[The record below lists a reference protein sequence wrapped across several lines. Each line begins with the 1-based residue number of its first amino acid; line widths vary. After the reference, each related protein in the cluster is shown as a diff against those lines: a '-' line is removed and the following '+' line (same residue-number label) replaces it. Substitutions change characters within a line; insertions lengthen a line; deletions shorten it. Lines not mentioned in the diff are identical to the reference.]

1 MNPLAGLFL
10 ALSFLTRLV
19 PGREAK
25 PEQFAAT
32 LPWFPVAGMVL
43 GALLAGPFALGLLP
57 RTPWIAA
64 WLLLLGNLW
73 LTRGLHW
80 DGWADLCDAWGSRA
94 TGERF
99 WRILKDSRTG
109 AFGSMGLFAGMSG
122 QLLLLHHCLG
132 WGQFAA
138 VGYSFV
144 FGRGLAVGL
153 MALNR
158 DLSRPG
164 LGAAFLAGATPAR
177 LAVAALLTLVPGL
190 WALPLPSLA
199 AALLLGLFGLA
210 EFTALA
216 RRHGGLNGDFLGCA
230 IVWGELSVLLGL
242 TLTSGAITSL
252 FI

>member
-1 MNPLAGLFL
+1 MNPLAGLLL

-19 PGREAK
+19 PGREAR

-32 LPWFPVAGMVL
+32 LPWFPAVGAIL
-43 GALLAGPFALGLLP
+43 GALLAGPFWLGLLP
-57 RTPWIAA
+57 RSPWIAA
-64 WLLLLGNLW
+64 WLALLGNLW

-94 TGERF
+94 AGERF
-99 WRILKDSRTG
+99 WTVLKDSRTG
-109 AFGSMGLFAGMSG
+109 AFGAMGLFAGMTG

-132 WGQFAA
+132 WGLYAA

-158 DLSRPG
+158 DRARPG

-177 LAVAALLTLVPGL
+177 LGAAAALTLAPGL
-190 WALPLPSLA
+190 WAMPAPSLA
-199 AALLLGLFGLA
+199 AALLLGILGLS
-210 EFTALA
+210 ELTALA
-216 RRHGGLNGDFLGCA
+216 RQHGGLNGDFLGCA

-242 TLTSGAITSL
+242 VLTSGAAGL
-252 FI
+252 

>member
-1 MNPLAGLFL
+1 MNPFSGLLL

-19 PGREAK
+19 PGREAR
-25 PEQFAAT
+25 PGQFAAT
-32 LPWFPVAGMVL
+32 LPWFPVVGAAL
-43 GALLAGPFALGLLP
+43 GALLAGPFALDLLP
-57 RTPWIAA
+57 RTPWVAA
-64 WLLLLGNLW
+64 WLVLLGNLW

-109 AFGSMGLFAGMSG
+109 AFGAMGLFAGMSG

-132 WGQFAA
+132 WGRYAV

-158 DLSRPG
+158 TRTRPG
-164 LGAAFLAGATPAR
+164 LAAAFLPGATPLR
-177 LAVAALLTLVPGL
+177 LAAASALTLGMGL
-190 WALPLPSLA
+190 WAMPAPSLA
-199 AALLLGLFGLA
+199 AALLLGILGLS
-210 EFTALA
+210 ELSVLA

-230 IVWGELSVLLGL
+230 IVWGELSVLLAMV
-242 TLTSGAITSL
+242 LTSGAAGL
-252 FI
+252 